1 MEEQNPVVLLAGDTW
16 HIVEHSRRSEYA
28 LCGRRLYERR
38 AHARFKQVGAAN
50 LCPECLYLWKPTGSE
65 SQADSNR

>member
-1 MEEQNPVVLLAGDTW
+1 MRGMEETNPVVLLVENKW

-38 AHARFKQVGAAN
+38 AHARLKQIGAPN
-50 LCPECLYLWKPTGSE
+50 LCPDATST
-65 SQADSNR
+65 